1 MGAGWVILKQLG
13 NGVILGSKFAIK
25 LAATPAYILQ
35 EWLIAAMIRVIVINA
50 HRPIQLLH

>member
-1 MGAGWVILKQLG
+1 MCHKLIMGAGWVILKQLG

-35 EWLIAAMIRVIVINA
+35 E
-50 HRPIQLLH
+50 